1 MKGMARD
8 LAERIDVD
16 AEVCFGKP
24 RIRASRI
31 WVALLLGFMA
41 DGMSHAEILSDY
53 PQLSEDDL
61 RACLA
66 HGARLAAVPVVGEP

>member
-1 MKGMARD
+1 MA
-8 LAERIDVD
+8 AELTDRIDID
-16 AEVCFGKP
+16 AELCFGRP

-41 DGMSHAEILSDY
+41 DGVSHADILEDY

-66 HGARLAAVPVVGEP
+66 YAAGLAAAPVVGEP